1 MKEYRFKCIME
12 NKDKDIN
19 SYRNT
24 LQEEH
29 ATLLVKFRKLSRR
42 VNSKKDEGEEF
53 VLKRMQLKAM
63 SDYLD
68 ALLARMAL
76 VDLYFSEDDN
86 SYFVKTAK
94 IVDYT
99 DE

>member
-19 SYRNT
+19 GYRNA

-42 VNSKKDEGEEF
+42 LKSNKDEGEEF

-86 SYFVKTAK
+86 SYFVKSAK
-94 IVDYT
+94 IVEYE